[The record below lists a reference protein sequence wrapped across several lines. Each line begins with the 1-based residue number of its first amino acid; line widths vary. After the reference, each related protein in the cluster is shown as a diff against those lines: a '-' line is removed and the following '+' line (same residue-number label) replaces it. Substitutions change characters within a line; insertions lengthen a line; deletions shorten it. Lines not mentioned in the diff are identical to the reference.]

1 MLCFDVA
8 DETMTKRLLGRAA
21 TSGRVDDNEETIKK
35 RLETFHNIT
44 QPVIDHYEKEN
55 KVRKVQ
61 FVCSFLHLQKLLN
74 LYFSHLQ
81 KLQFLYFFHLQ
92 KRQNLYFSH
101 LQKLQF
107 LYFFHLQKLQSLD
120 FFHLQEL

>member
-61 FVCSFLHLQKLLN
+61 CMYVRMCVLVCVCVC
-74 LYFSHLQ
+74 LYVHGCVYL
-81 KLQFLYFFHLQ
+81 
-92 KRQNLYFSH
+92 
-101 LQKLQF
+101 
-107 LYFFHLQKLQSLD
+107 
-120 FFHLQEL
+120 